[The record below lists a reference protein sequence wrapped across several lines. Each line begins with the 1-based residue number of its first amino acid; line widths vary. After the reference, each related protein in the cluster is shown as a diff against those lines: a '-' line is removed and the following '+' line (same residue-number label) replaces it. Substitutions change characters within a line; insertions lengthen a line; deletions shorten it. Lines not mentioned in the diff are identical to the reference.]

1 MYIVS
6 FLSSGLR
13 ANRHRHDSL
22 FSLHPWRIG
31 LLCGDRTLTSSFLNT
46 TVQFAS
52 QIGPT
57 PMRVFVKVGI
67 MYPFVEKSLFNCGIV
82 SVAVAIELATSP
94 FAVPTL
100 ICFAVVIILPYGAFG
115 AMYMCVAPESTIP
128 VLSGGKQFSFL
139 FDA

>member
-1 MYIVS
+1 MGRSYTLFASGPFWLVVVYIFS

-13 ANRHRHDSL
+13 ANRHRRGSL

-31 LLCGDRTLTSSFLNT
+31 LPCGDRTVTSYFLNT

-57 PMRVFVKVGI
+57 PMSVFVKVGI
-67 MYPFVEKSLFNCGIV
+67 MYTFVGKSAFNSGMSSV
-82 SVAVAIELATSP
+82 SVAIELATCP

-100 ICFAVVIILPYGAFG
+100 I
-115 AMYMCVAPESTIP
+115 
-128 VLSGGKQFSFL
+128 
-139 FDA
+139 